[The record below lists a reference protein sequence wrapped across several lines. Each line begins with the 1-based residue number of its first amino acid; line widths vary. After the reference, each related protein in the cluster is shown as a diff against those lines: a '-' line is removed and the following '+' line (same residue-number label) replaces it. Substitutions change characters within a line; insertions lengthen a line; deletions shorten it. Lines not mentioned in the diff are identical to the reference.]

1 MAFNKALG
9 YYLQKNKNLTVESG
23 IRLLSLPSK
32 FHNWVLVKFG
42 VDAQITKLCFDDIL
56 KARVSIDIQ
65 LQQSGNAD
73 IPNGIN
79 QTEFQAICNIFKIY
93 CNANNFYIPL
103 HLDMISQCTSQDI
116 LAPLFKYY
124 LPDLFNVKISFEMPM
139 RIIEDEGGTDDYYS
153 PISLKPITGK
163 RNKRTLKEWNQALH
177 NLSTHNN
184 GRLTNTFRNY
194 LHEFI
199 YENLPNS
206 TNF

>member
-1 MAFNKALG
+1 MAFNKASG
-9 YYLQKNKNLTVESG
+9 YYLQKNKNFTVESG
-23 IRLLSLPSK
+23 IRQLSLPSK
-32 FHNWVLVKFG
+32 FHNWVLAKFG
-42 VDAQITKLCFDDIL
+42 VDAQITKICFDDIL

-116 LAPLFKYY
+116 LAPLFQYY

-139 RIIEDEGGTDDYYS
+139 RIIEDEGGTDNNYS
-153 PISLKPITGK
+153 HVSLKPITGK
-163 RNKRTLKEWNQALH
+163 KNKRTLKEWNQALH
-177 NLSTHNN
+177 TLSTHNN